1 MQLQQRAAI
10 YLGFAATGIALTQ
23 PGALMPVLLRRWQ
36 IGDGRGGALLFC
48 LFLGTSLG
56 ALSSRGRM
64 NRSVARGAALTAMG
78 ALWLGLAGRNWAF
91 GAMAMYGLGLGI
103 AMTSVSLLQSR
114 LRPDERRVEMTR
126 LNLVWAIGA
135 SIGPWLALRA
145 WHGGGGR
152 QGSMAHAQAVFGGL
166 AVFFAVFA
174 VWIRWFGPAVV
185 EAGAVVDVPASPRR
199 ARWAL
204 RDVPWPLLVL
214 VFCATGVEASA
225 GGWLTTFAQ
234 RNADTLGTTIGAA
247 TCLWAGL
254 LAGRIVHSTR
264 WAAQLS
270 EGFVLGSSTLAMAA
284 ALGLLVAWP
293 VGLATMVAAAVL
305 GFAVGPV
312 YPLLLAI
319 VLRRR
324 EHGSVFVIA
333 GIGSSTLPLATGAV
347 SAWTHSLRAGLSVPL
362 LAAVG
367 MVAMVVLW
375 RRRELPAD

>member
-1 MQLQQRAAI
+1 MRVQQRAAV
-10 YLGFAATGIALTQ
+10 YLGFAGTGVALTQ
-23 PGALMPVLLRRWQ
+23 PGALMPVLLARWGF
-36 IGDGRGGALLFC
+36 GDGRGGVLLFC
-48 LFLGTSLG
+48 FFVATSLG

-64 NRSVARGAALTAMG
+64 NRSGARGAALTAVG
-78 ALWLGLAGRNWAF
+78 ALWLAVAGRNTSF
-91 GAMAMYGLGLGI
+91 GAVAAYGLGLGI

-114 LRPDERRVEMTR
+114 LLPDERRVEMTR

-135 SIGPWLALRA
+135 SVGPWLALRA
-145 WHGGGGR
+145 WHGGGGL
-152 QGSMAHAQAVFGGL
+152 QGSFGHAQVVFCGL

-174 VWIRWFGPAVV
+174 AWMRWFGPVV
-185 EAGAVVDVPASPRR
+185 GTGAVVDQPAATRPS
-199 ARWAL
+199 RWAL
-204 RDVPWPLLVL
+204 LDVPWPLLVL

-264 WAAQLS
+264 WAARLS

-293 VGLATMVAAAVL
+293 VGIATMVAAASL

-312 YPLLLAI
+312 YPLLLAL

-324 EHGSVFVIA
+324 EHGAVFVIA
-333 GIGSSTLPLATGAV
+333 GVGSSTLPLATGAV

-362 LAAVG
+362 LAAIG
-367 MVAMVVLW
+367 MVAMVALW
-375 RRRELPAD
+375 RTRETPTD